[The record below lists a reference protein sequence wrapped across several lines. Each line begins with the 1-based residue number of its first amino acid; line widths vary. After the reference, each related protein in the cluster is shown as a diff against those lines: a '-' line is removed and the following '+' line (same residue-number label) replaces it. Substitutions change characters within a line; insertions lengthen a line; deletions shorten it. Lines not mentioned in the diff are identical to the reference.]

1 MRKFKRVK
9 IPGDSIVGS
18 TVDATSTGLAS
29 SSEEESTCTS
39 AGAASC
45 RLSRLDTTF

>member
-29 SSEEESTCTS
+29 SSDESTCTS

>member
-1 MRKFKRVK
+1 MKKFKRGR
-9 IPGDSIVGS
+9 IPGDSIVGF

-29 SSEEESTCTS
+29 SSRLTCTS

-45 RLSRLDTTF
+45 RLVLDNTF